1 MYLHSYTH
9 ASPPLDVANVSVVVV
24 GKSDAKVSQILL
36 DKWNKRINKSKY
48 EGLAWIDEVGSL

>member
-1 MYLHSYTH
+1 LEV
-9 ASPPLDVANVSVVVV
+9 ASESLIVV
-24 GKSDAKVSQILL
+24 GKSDAEVSQILL